1 MQGGLF
7 KVALHGCSSG
17 IYAQKVDQSQQTHQ
31 PGVTPYLE
39 GVTVLDFTQYL
50 AGPSCTRLLVE
61 MGADVIKVEYPPYGD
76 PVRPSPPRLN
86 GRSAYHV
93 QQNRGKRSLSV
104 DLTRPEGVALI
115 EDMVPKVD
123 IVVENYSP
131 GVMERRGLGYAR
143 LRELNPQIIMASISG
158 FGQTGPLSEKTAF
171 DFIAQAYSGLM
182 HMTGEP
188 DGPPMLIGAGIADTS
203 TGVHAFAALGYAL
216 YRRDRTGEGSHLDIG
231 MVDAMYHM
239 QETAVSGPSLSGGE
253 VVGMRTGRHYAP
265 ASPAGIFKG
274 PEGWIVVFALEN
286 QIANLWAALGSPELG
301 EDPRF
306 ENNRTRLENRD
317 ALTDIIENWMS
328 TFESD
333 DDVIAVLEQQRVPC
347 GPVVEPVKLAETHP
361 HFLERGTVREVT
373 DPVAGSMLVPGFPL
387 RFSDAPD
394 LPELFAAEVGEHN
407 ESVLEDLLGMDSQS
421 VAALEEDEI
430 LYRRPPRD

>member
-1 MQGGLF
+1 MTE
-7 KVALHGCSSG
+7 
-17 IYAQKVDQSQQTHQ
+17 SQQSHQ

-76 PVRPSPPRLN
+76 PVRPSPPRRN

-104 DLTRPEGVALI
+104 DLTSSEGISLI
-115 EDMVPKVD
+115 EDLIPKVD

-131 GVMERRGLGYAR
+131 GVMERRGLGYDR
-143 LRELNPQIIMASISG
+143 LRQLNPRIIMASISG
-158 FGQTGPLSEKTAF
+158 FGQSGPLSEKTAF

-182 HMTGEP
+182 HMTGDP

-231 MVDAMYHM
+231 MVDVMYHM
-239 QETAVSGPSLSGGE
+239 QETAVSGPSLSEGE
-253 VVGMRTGRHYAP
+253 VIAMRTGRHYAP

-274 PEGWIVVFALEN
+274 PTGWIVVFALEN
-286 QIANLWAALGSPELG
+286 QIANLWAALGSPELA

-306 ENNRTRLENRD
+306 QNNRTRLEYRD
-317 ALTDIIENWMS
+317 DLTEIIEQWMS
-328 TFESD
+328 TFGTDEE
-333 DDVIAVLEQQRVPC
+333 VVAILEQHRVPC

-373 DPVAGSMLVPGFPL
+373 DPLAGPMLIPGFPL

-394 LPELFAAEVGEHN
+394 LPDLTAAEVGEHN
-407 ESVLEDLLGMDSQS
+407 GSVLHDLLGMSAEA
-421 VAALEEDEI
+421 VAALEQDGV